1 MFCISL
7 LGALLFAQEW
17 HIALTQSSKYWHNKS
32 LDTHFKN
39 RVKNSY
45 NSTTGIAG
53 FGSWRRAP
61 RTTLHG
67 QRLFFGVYSWLVK
80 VLGQFSI
87 IILGG

>member
-39 RVKNSY
+39 IVNNSY
-45 NSTTGIAG
+45 NSATDIVG
-53 FGSWRRAP
+53 FESWRWAP
-61 RTTLHG
+61 RTLHG
-67 QRLFFGVYSWLVK
+67 QDARASCRGNFFPP
-80 VLGQFSI
+80 
-87 IILGG
+87 